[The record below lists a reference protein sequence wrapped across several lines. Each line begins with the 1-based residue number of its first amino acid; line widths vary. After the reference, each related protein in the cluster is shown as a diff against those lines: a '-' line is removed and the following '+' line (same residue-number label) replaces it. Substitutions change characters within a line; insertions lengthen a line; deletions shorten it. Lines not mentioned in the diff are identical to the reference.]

1 LPATGVGMPGVRRH
15 NFETERADLTRCHL
29 DRPVADATFYVIST
43 SPAEPQMC
51 GLKGRGRA
59 KVVGKSRATAGVVA
73 KRHTAKEFG
82 KGRAVTDRPIRVL
95 VATLPALWSEVL
107 ARLLER
113 ERDLHVV
120 GRAHNEDQLRE
131 EVSTHHPH
139 LILFDYE
146 ALGPDS
152 EGIIARLRR
161 AAPNT
166 RTLVFASGSGDE
178 RTLSVLRAG
187 ALGLVA
193 KQLGYP
199 ALLAALRAV
208 AAGELWAHRRVAA
221 QALDQ
226 LVPSTFRTQRLP
238 SHLTKRE
245 REVVEGVGRG
255 LRNREIAHALGISER
270 TVQGHL
276 KNIFSKTRV
285 HSRFALSLWSRGE
298 PKRQRQI

>member
-1 LPATGVGMPGVRRH
+1 MA
-15 NFETERADLTRCHL
+15 
-29 DRPVADATFYVIST
+29 
-43 SPAEPQMC
+43 
-51 GLKGRGRA
+51 
-59 KVVGKSRATAGVVA
+59 GKSRATAGVVA
-73 KRHTAKEFG
+73 KPPTAKRFG

-95 VATLPALWSEVL
+95 VATLLALWSEVL

-120 GRAHNEDQLRE
+120 GRAHNEHQLLE

-139 LILFDYE
+139 VILFDYE
-146 ALGPDS
+146 ALGADS

-161 AAPNT
+161 AAPST

-178 RTLSVLRAG
+178 TTISVLRAG

-208 AAGELWAHRRVAA
+208 AAGELWAQRRVAA

-226 LVPSTFRTQRLP
+226 LVPSTFQRQKLP

-245 REVVEGVGRG
+245 REVVEGVGSG
-255 LRNREIAHALGISER
+255 LRNQEIAHSLGISER
-270 TVQGHL
+270 TVKSHL
-276 KNIFSKTRV
+276 NNIFSKTRV
-285 HSRFALSLWSRGE
+285 SSRFALSLWSRGE
-298 PKRQRQI
+298 AKRKR

>member
-1 LPATGVGMPGVRRH
+1 M
-15 NFETERADLTRCHL
+15 
-29 DRPVADATFYVIST
+29 
-43 SPAEPQMC
+43 
-51 GLKGRGRA
+51 
-59 KVVGKSRATAGVVA
+59 VVT
-73 KRHTAKEFG
+73 RHTAKRIG
-82 KGRAVTDRPIRVL
+82 KGRAVTDRPIRVV

-107 ARLLER
+107 ARLLEK

-120 GRAHNEDQLRE
+120 GRAQNEDQLRVQ
-131 EVSTHHPH
+131 VSTHHPH
-139 LILFDYE
+139 VVLLDYE

-152 EGIIARLRR
+152 EGMIGRLHR

-166 RTLVFASGSGDE
+166 RTLVFATGSGDE
-178 RTLSVLRAG
+178 TTLAVLRAG

-226 LVPSTFRTQRLP
+226 LVPSTFQSQKLP

-245 REVVEGVGRG
+245 REVVEGVGSG
-255 LRNREIAHALGISER
+255 LRNREIAHALGISEG
-270 TVQGHL
+270 TVKSHL
-276 KNIFSKTRV
+276 NKIFSKTRV
-285 HSRFALSLWSRGE
+285 SSRFALSLWSRGE
-298 PKRQRQI
+298 AKRTP

>member
-1 LPATGVGMPGVRRH
+1 
-15 NFETERADLTRCHL
+15 
-29 DRPVADATFYVIST
+29 
-43 SPAEPQMC
+43 MC
-51 GLKGRGRA
+51 KGSNGRTT
-59 KVVGKSRATAGVVA
+59 VVGKSQAKAGVVL
-73 KRHTAKEFG
+73 KRRTRQQFR

-107 ARLLER
+107 ARLLQR

-120 GRAHNEDQLRE
+120 GRAHSEGQLCE
-131 EVSTHHPH
+131 AVATHNPH
-139 LILFDYE
+139 VILFDYE

-152 EGIIARLRR
+152 ESIIGRLRR

-166 RTLVFASGSGDE
+166 RALVFATRSGDE
-178 RTLSVLRAG
+178 TTLSVLRAG

-221 QALDQ
+221 EALDQ
-226 LVPSTFRTQRLP
+226 LVPSTFQSQKLP
-238 SHLTKRE
+238 SQLTKRE
-245 REVVEGVGRG
+245 REVVDGVGRG

-270 TVQGHL
+270 TVKSHL
-276 KNIFSKTRV
+276 NNIFSKTRV
-285 HSRFALSLWSRGE
+285 SSRFALSLWSQGE
-298 PKRQRQI
+298 AKRKR

>member
-1 LPATGVGMPGVRRH
+1 V
-15 NFETERADLTRCHL
+15 
-29 DRPVADATFYVIST
+29 
-43 SPAEPQMC
+43 
-51 GLKGRGRA
+51 
-59 KVVGKSRATAGVVA
+59 TAGVAV
-73 KRHTAKEFG
+73 KRHTAKQFG

-120 GRAHNEDQLRE
+120 GRAHSEGQLRE
-131 EVSTHHPH
+131 QVSTHHPH
-139 LILFDYE
+139 VILFDYE
-146 ALGPDS
+146 ALGPGS

-166 RTLVFASGSGDE
+166 RTLVFATGSGDE
-178 RTLSVLRAG
+178 TTISVLRAG
-187 ALGLVA
+187 ALGLVT

-226 LVPSTFRTQRLP
+226 LVPPAFQRHKLP
-238 SHLTKRE
+238 SQLTKRE

-255 LRNREIAHALGISER
+255 LRNREIAHSLGISER
-270 TVQGHL
+270 TVKSHL
-276 KNIFSKTRV
+276 NSIFSKTHV
-285 HSRFALSLWSRGE
+285 SSRFALSLWSRGE
-298 PKRQRQI
+298 AKRKH